1 MEDGKAQWQRENKK
15 LLERNQ
21 AEVDR
26 QIKNAI

>member
-1 MEDGKAQWQRENKK
+1 MEDGKAQWQREKK
-15 LLERNQ
+15 KVLERNQ